1 MRALIQR
8 VRHARVE
15 VDQAVIGQC
24 GPGLLILLGV
34 APTDGPTEVAWMAR
48 KLAGLRIFPDE
59 QGRFDKGL
67 LDIDGEALVV
77 SQFTLFADCRKGRR
91 PNFSGAA
98 RPEHAE
104 PTYLAFCEALRAEGV
119 RHVGEGRFAADMKV
133 HLENDGPVTILVE
146 TP

>member
-8 VRHARVE
+8 VRSARVD
-15 VDQAVIGQC
+15 VDGDTIGQC
-24 GPGLLILLGV
+24 GRGLLILLGV
-34 APTDGPTEVAWMAR
+34 APDDGPKQVAWMAN
-48 KLAGLRIFPDE
+48 KLAGLRIFPDD
-59 QGRFDKGL
+59 QGRFDRGL

-98 RPEHAE
+98 RPDHAE
-104 PTYLAFCEALRAEGV
+104 PTYLAFCQALRDQGV
-119 RHVGEGRFAADMKV
+119 RHVGEGRFAADMQV
-133 HLENDGPVTILVE
+133 TLENDGPVTIIVD